1 MSWWN
6 QWFVICHMF
15 VCSVHSLAPEHC
27 GATPGS
33 GLLWVLL
40 HPSTANGWSS
50 FWSRHPPQLSGQW
63 GEKEFINKPN
73 QSVSSGGFILFFK
86 ALLSLEVAVIYKA
99 VLNWCR
105 STVII
110 SPLLVRYLFAHYFFW
125 LLFRVTCSRLP
136 FITRLSP
143 SRRKKKDWM
152 EKRKDFLFPVTLS
165 FL

>member
-110 SPLLVRYLFAHYFFW
+110 SPLLVRYLFAHYFF
-125 LLFRVTCSRLP
+125 LAFVQSNMFQTAIYNQTVT
-136 FITRLSP
+136 IT
-143 SRRKKKDWM
+143 
-152 EKRKDFLFPVTLS
+152 EKEEGLDGET
-165 FL
+165 